1 MNPAI
6 QVNDEGLDAILATS
20 ELKQNPREERS
31 QRLTILVGLVCGES
45 HAKRAVSCDAVPI
58 GILAFLAPRRFF
70 GKGSVLF
77 AGWRTLDS
85 YEDFFD

>member
-6 QVNDEGLDAILATS
+6 QANNEGLDAILATS
-20 ELKQNPREERS
+20 ELKQNPREEKS
-31 QRLTILVGLVCGES
+31 QRLTILVGLVWGES
-45 HAKRAVSCDAVPI
+45 HAKRAAFCDAVPV
-58 GILAFLAPRRFF
+58 GSLAFFALLRFF
-70 GKGSVLF
+70 GKGSILF